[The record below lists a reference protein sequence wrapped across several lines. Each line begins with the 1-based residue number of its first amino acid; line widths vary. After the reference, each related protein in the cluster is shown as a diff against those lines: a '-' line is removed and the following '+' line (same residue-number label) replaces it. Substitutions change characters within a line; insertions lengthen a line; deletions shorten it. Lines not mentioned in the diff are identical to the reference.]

1 MADGFEKSRPWICV
15 GRQTLWFVGALAE
28 VLGKIFRFQPL
39 IDRSMARSAT
49 HREIYSSHKIQH
61 TTGFTFTPVSKCIA
75 DVCSYL
81 MTIAEMFL
89 REINNVLSVGN
100 INDYSSDDSNS

>member
-1 MADGFEKSRPWICV
+1 
-15 GRQTLWFVGALAE
+15 
-28 VLGKIFRFQPL
+28 
-39 IDRSMARSAT
+39 MARSAT

-81 MTIAEMFL
+81 MQ
-89 REINNVLSVGN
+89 
-100 INDYSSDDSNS
+100 